1 MLKRRFIP
9 YIVGGCIVA
18 LISLSYVGY
27 RAYQN
32 HVEFQAFVSDAQAF
46 NHSVGEEHVHSS
58 KDHTHHGEDLPVG
71 LNTKQIGEFGHE
83 HDHHLT
89 PSGEYVYEINGV
101 PHYSNVPLS
110 QEHIELIEWRE
121 TGKTTPYV
129 EGYLKSLAENSFHKY
144 QVVQRIVTP
153 DGQIHQVIV
162 PREHQYEEG
171 DAILRSELDPLILA
185 MAERRNWET
194 LIEVNGVEY
203 SMPEEYYIIEDRY
216 ERELYK
222 RKFITAKE
230 LGGSMAEVEKQ
241 IAAGNLDVSLSEAQK
256 RFVDQQEA
264 ERERIGMLAPV
275 APPMSDKIP
284 VKVSFLQDE
293 DKEAIPIPGWM
304 RKRVRH
310 ARAVKFAPPYLE
322 DRSVAPPF
330 SAGGGGFEDI
340 GGPTAHSEVPSVG
353 ESIETPGWEG
363 LSPARRAQAEQF
375 LYQYGTEVGL
385 RRLGEVDPE
394 AAQQFEQE
402 RLRSER
408 LRPAEPSRDAPDGE
422 ESER

>member
-1 MLKRRFIP
+1 MLKRRFIL
-9 YIVGGCIVA
+9 YIVGAGVVA
-18 LISLSYVGY
+18 FLSLSYVGY
-27 RAYQN
+27 RAYQKQ
-32 HVEFQAFVSDAQAF
+32 VEFEAFMSNAQAF
-46 NHSVGEEHVHSS
+46 NRSINGHYVHSS
-58 KDHTHHGEDLPVG
+58 KDHTHGSGDSPAVLEAS
-71 LNTKQIGEFGHE
+71 E
-83 HDHHLT
+83 HKHTHH
-89 PSGEYVYEINGV
+89 PYPADGKYVYEVAGV
-101 PHYSNVPLS
+101 PIYADSPMS
-110 QEHIELIEWRE
+110 QEDLEMEEWLI
-121 TGKTTPYV
+121 TGKMTPAA
-129 EGYLKSLAENSFHKY
+129 EEYLKNRPKESRFDGHVI
-144 QVVQRIVTP
+144 QRVVGP
-153 DGQIHQVIV
+153 DGNLYKIIV
-162 PREHQYEEG
+162 PSQYQYEEG
-171 DAILRSELDPLILA
+171 NAVLRSELDVPEKLKPSSSHI
-185 MAERRNWET
+185 T
-194 LIEVNGVEY
+194 STIGINGVEY
-203 SMPEEYYIIEDRY
+203 NLPEEYYIIEDRY